1 MIMDVNSPAKWDF
14 LASWCEEL
22 SGQVTAIHNN
32 VIRVLG
38 PRRKREK
45 PFRFDVSDDEQGEEK
60 EDPEEIEKGLW
71 KTREAMELLSLVA
84 KVDARAFHMLMS
96 ERCGLRL
103 DDEESEEEEEE
114 FRMMLPGDNDGDII
128 LSNYEESEEGEDEDR
143 QGEDRSIGD
152 EQEDEGDED
161 DDSDEEGDDVLVL
174 PPDALKRERR
184 QERQSYL
191 LPRFDFVSLTGVPR
205 LPDPK
210 ESPTQ
215 EWEKLFLAE
224 APQYQP
230 GEEYKKARAR
240 ILEMQS
246 KARPR
251 VPSCLEIPVSL
262 EFGNWSQS
270 ADQLAEDLKD
280 VGTLL
285 QKMKNRADSLDS
297 MSKQDENC
305 ADSAGTFIYRL
316 VELSMTISH
325 RDNVNRLLAQRLCGM
340 LGNGVPVGELHLCL
354 RDGSGGSQDQAAYHE
369 TLANLFTG
377 MLIRPLTPKQ
387 KQLPCFSDLHIDCED
402 SALWQFEALCSAL
415 TVTQASIR
423 NLCLPGA
430 CNERKT
436 PKVRRRFWRSVA
448 QTFFHTNSAAV
459 GPFSSVRALDLSD
472 VELTLEDLAEITA
485 VLEEKEHNA
494 QVSPQWDLCR
504 KRWML
509 RGNTPLEFVE
519 KEGDSTTVAAGSSI
533 TLPYDA
539 RVELVQNDSDE
550 KCDDEN
556 DFLDVL
562 IPAYGQCRVRRESV
576 LSVATE
582 RQELPAGEPL
592 SSLSLA
598 LKTEAEG
605 LEGLLQQIG
614 WSLRKLSLAF
624 HREIDV
630 NAMVPGIL
638 KSCPNLTTLALDE
651 SYIDLDRFSTL
662 YEGTG
667 AADEEALPVLST
679 LQFQDY
685 YGIGDGDGKLFMKRL
700 GDSTTR
706 LAKHLRELTIHA
718 EEYAEPLD
726 HPTLSELC
734 IALEQNTTLE
744 KLQVMVSRTIW
755 SAIWKRRLRR
765 FNGQVL
771 PPHPLPLP
779 CKLAFLSVAHS
790 EGYDSYDSVDLL
802 HAVKRLDSGVL
813 SLIFAFAATPV
824 VRSVQIYG

>member
-1 MIMDVNSPAKWDF
+1 
-14 LASWCEEL
+14 
-22 SGQVTAIHNN
+22 
-32 VIRVLG
+32 
-38 PRRKREK
+38 
-45 PFRFDVSDDEQGEEK
+45 
-60 EDPEEIEKGLW
+60 
-71 KTREAMELLSLVA
+71 
-84 KVDARAFHMLMS
+84 
-96 ERCGLRL
+96 
-103 DDEESEEEEEE
+103 
-114 FRMMLPGDNDGDII
+114 
-128 LSNYEESEEGEDEDR
+128 
-143 QGEDRSIGD
+143 
-152 EQEDEGDED
+152 
-161 DDSDEEGDDVLVL
+161 
-174 PPDALKRERR
+174 
-184 QERQSYL
+184 
-191 LPRFDFVSLTGVPR
+191 
-205 LPDPK
+205 
-210 ESPTQ
+210 
-215 EWEKLFLAE
+215 
-224 APQYQP
+224 
-230 GEEYKKARAR
+230 
-240 ILEMQS
+240 
-246 KARPR
+246 
-251 VPSCLEIPVSL
+251 
-262 EFGNWSQS
+262 
-270 ADQLAEDLKD
+270 
-280 VGTLL
+280 
-285 QKMKNRADSLDS
+285 
-297 MSKQDENC
+297 
-305 ADSAGTFIYRL
+305 
-316 VELSMTISH
+316 
-325 RDNVNRLLAQRLCGM
+325 
-340 LGNGVPVGELHLCL
+340 
-354 RDGSGGSQDQAAYHE
+354 
-369 TLANLFTG
+369 
-377 MLIRPLTPKQ
+377 
-387 KQLPCFSDLHIDCED
+387 
-402 SALWQFEALCSAL
+402 
-415 TVTQASIR
+415 
-423 NLCLPGA
+423 
-430 CNERKT
+430 
-436 PKVRRRFWRSVA
+436 
-448 QTFFHTNSAAV
+448 
-459 GPFSSVRALDLSD
+459 
-472 VELTLEDLAEITA
+472 
-485 VLEEKEHNA
+485 
-494 QVSPQWDLCR
+494 
-504 KRWML
+504 ML

-685 YGIGDGDGKLFMKRL
+685 YGIGDGDGKLFMKLL